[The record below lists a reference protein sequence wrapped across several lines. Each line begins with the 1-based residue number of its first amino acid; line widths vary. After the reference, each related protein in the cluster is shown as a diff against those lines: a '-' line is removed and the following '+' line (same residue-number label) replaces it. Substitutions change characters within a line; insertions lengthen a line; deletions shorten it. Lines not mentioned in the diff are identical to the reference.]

1 MKNIVGA
8 CVLACGMAAGLHTTP
23 VIAKAGMHPDHPT
36 DEPRQQEVRK
46 RARTERATI
55 RKRETAPVREA
66 SAEISGRIA
75 LAAGPRQDVLQ
86 GEVSQTVVYFLPA
99 AGADKPSPE
108 RFTAATYTKGFD
120 PNLLVVPVGSTVS
133 FPNRDVIIHNV
144 FSSTPGS
151 AFDLGMYRPGE
162 TRSQRFDRAGL
173 VVVGCNVHRGMRA
186 NVLVLETPHYTRA
199 AADGSFKLS
208 GLPEG
213 KGTLV
218 IWHPRASAQAVAVD
232 GPVAAPVIRTLVASR
247 PRIASYQ

>member
-1 MKNIVGA
+1 MKTMIGA
-8 CVLACGMAAGLHTTP
+8 CLLACGLSAALHAAPAVPGTGAPSVRTGAAG
-23 VIAKAGMHPDHPT
+23 
-36 DEPRQQEVRK
+36 QQADAATRP
-46 RARTERATI
+46 RATI
-55 RKRETAPVREA
+55 RKRGSDAAATAKV
-66 SAEISGRIA
+66 SGRVV
-75 LAAGPRQDVLQ
+75 LAAGPRQQVLQ

-99 AGADKPSPE
+99 AGADKPAAA
-108 RFTAATYTKGFD
+108 RFSAATYTKGFD

-133 FPNRDVIIHNV
+133 FPNKDVIIHNV

-199 AADGSFKLS
+199 AADGRFSLA
-208 GLPEG
+208 GLPKG

-218 IWHPRASAQAVAVD
+218 IWHPRAAAQAIAVD
-232 GPVAAPVIRTLVASR
+232 GPVAAPITRTLVASR